1 MTEPQIHIT
10 TAMDK
15 NGKLTLAYKDNGPG
29 HAYISNLTAEES
41 NAHLGTKLIALLRE
55 QMKDRYT
62 VIC

>member
-1 MTEPQIHIT
+1 VTEPQIHIT

-29 HAYISNLTAEES
+29 HTHISNLTAEES